1 MITVSPAAAEQIR
14 KSAQESNSENL
25 CLRIAARI
33 TPDEALDY
41 GMGFDEEKEGDI
53 KNTSEGIDIVVAP
66 NNADLLHGTF
76 IDYVELETGEFSFIF
91 QNPND
96 PAHKPPK
103 ESK

>member
-14 KSAQESNSENL
+14 KSASESNSQGMA
-25 CLRIAARI
+25 LRVAARV

-41 GMGFDEEKEGDI
+41 GMGFDEAREDDL

-66 NNADLLHGTF
+66 ASADLLHGMH
-76 IDYVELETGEFSFIF
+76 IDYVQMETGEYNFIF

-103 ESK
+103 DK

>member
-14 KSAQESNSENL
+14 KSAKQNNSEGM
-25 CLRIAARI
+25 CLRVAARI

-41 GMGFDEEKEGDI
+41 GLGFDEEREGDL
-53 KNTSEGIDIVVAP
+53 KNTSEGIDIIVAP
-66 NNADLLHGTF
+66 NSADLVHGMH
-76 IDYVELETGEFSFIF
+76 IDFVELETGEQNFIF

-103 ESK
+103 E

>member
-1 MITVSPAAAEQIR
+1 MITVSPEAAEQIR
-14 KSAQESNSENL
+14 KSAKESNSENL
-25 CLRIAARI
+25 CLRVAARV

-53 KNTSEGIDIVVAP
+53 KNTSEGINIVVAP
-66 NNADLLHGTF
+66 NHADLVQGMH
-76 IDYVELETGEFSFIF
+76 IDYVKLETGEYTFMF

-103 ESK
+103 DQ

>member
-14 KSAQESNSENL
+14 KSAKESNSEGM
-25 CLRIAARI
+25 CLRIAARV

-41 GMGFDEEKEGDI
+41 GMGFDEAREDDL
-53 KNTSEGIDIVVAP
+53 KNTSEGIEIVVAP
-66 NNADLLHGTF
+66 NSADLVHGMH
-76 IDYVELETGEFSFIF
+76 IDFVKLETGEHNFIF

-103 ESK
+103 E

>member
-14 KSAQESNSENL
+14 KAASESNSQGMA
-25 CLRIAARI
+25 LRVAARV

-41 GMGFDEEKEGDI
+41 GMGFDEAREDDL

-66 NNADLLHGTF
+66 ASADLLHGMH
-76 IDYVELETGEFSFIF
+76 IDYVQMETGEYNFIF

-103 ESK
+103 DK

>member
-14 KSAQESNSENL
+14 KSAKDNGSENM
-25 CLRIAARI
+25 CLRVAARV

-41 GMGFDEEKEGDI
+41 GMGFDAEKEGDI

-66 NNADLLHGTF
+66 NHADLVQGMH
-76 IDYVELETGEFSFIF
+76 IDYVELETGEHNFIF

-103 ESK
+103 EQ